1 MTYTSSTAPGS
12 IIDLD
17 DWKVQLP
24 VDSSGGFSGAY
35 SEVWDLDS
43 YVSPYFYTGSD
54 GALVLTAPVEGVT
67 TSGSSYARTELRE
80 IDGSS
85 NAAWTL
91 DQGGYLAVA
100 MQVDMVPEK
109 TDGSDAKIV
118 IGQIHGGDAQLVRLY
133 YEHGTIYWVN
143 GRNESQAKDA
153 VYQLKDAKG
162 NTPDVDLDET
172 FSYSLDVKGDDLAV
186 SVTADGTTYSS
197 KITIGPGWDDN
208 EFYFKAGLYLGTNES
223 TSTGDGQVSIYDVEV
238 THDGSRPALTMPGT
252 SAPKPSPVSGVISD
266 GGLVVSLAGTN
277 GDDIFSVSQEDTTV
291 RGGSGFDTVR
301 ASSDWTM
308 STDVERLELVGSASI
323 DGSGSTSD
331 DVIVGNDVENYL
343 KGNSGD
349 DDLAGQGGSDRLSGS
364 SGNDKLDGGAGDDT
378 LSGSSDLDALIGGT
392 GADILTGG
400 GDSDV
405 LTGGDGDD
413 TFRFCSISNSRAGKA
428 DRVTDFDSGHDII
441 DLAQIDANTEM
452 SGNQAFDWNGSG
464 AGRLVL
470 VNGYLSGDV
479 DGDGKFD
486 IQIDLGS
493 ASIGQSDI
501 FL

>member
-1 MTYTSSTAPGS
+1 MTYVSTTAPGS

-35 SEVWDLDS
+35 TEVWDLDD
-43 YVSPYFYTGSD
+43 YISPYFYTGPD
-54 GALVLTAPVEGVT
+54 NALVLSAPVEGVT

-80 IDGSS
+80 LEGSS
-85 NAAWTL
+85 NAEWTL

-133 YEHGTIYWVN
+133 YEHGSIYWVN
-143 GRNESQAKDA
+143 GRNEAQAKDV
-153 VYQLKDAKG
+153 VYQLKDSKG

-172 FSYSLDVKGDDLAV
+172 FSYSFDVKGDDLTV

-197 KITIGPGWDDN
+197 KITIGPGWGDN
-208 EFYFKAGLYLGTNES
+208 EFYFKAGLYLGTNE
-223 TSTGDGQVSIYDVEV
+223 TNSTGDGQVSIYDVEV
-238 THDGSRPALTMPGT
+238 THDGSRPALTMPGA
-252 SAPKPSPVSGVISD
+252 APSKPVVVPGVISD
-266 GGLVVSLAGTN
+266 GGVGATLDGTS
-277 GDDIFSVSQEDTTV
+277 GDDVFSVSKEATIV
-291 RGGSGFDTVR
+291 RGGGGFDTVR

-323 DGSGSTSD
+323 DGAGSTSND
-331 DVIVGNDVENYL
+331 AIVGNDVDNYL
-343 KGNSGD
+343 KGNGGD
-349 DDLAGQGGSDRLSGS
+349 DSLAGQGGDDRINGNSGSDRLDGGIGDDALSSS
-364 SGNDKLDGGAGDDT
+364 SGFDT
-378 LSGSSDLDALIGGT
+378 LIGGS
-392 GADILTGG
+392 GDDRLTGG
-400 GDSDV
+400 GDRDV
-405 LTGGDGDD
+405 MTGGDGDD
-413 TFRFCSISNSRAGKA
+413 LFIFCSVSNSRAGKA
-428 DRVTDFDSGHDII
+428 DSMTDFNSGDDMI
-441 DLAQIDANTEM
+441 DLEAIDANTEV
-452 SGNQAFDWNGSG
+452 SGNQAFEWNGTG

-470 VNGYLSGDV
+470 VNGFLSGDV
-479 DGDGKFD
+479 NGDGKFD
-486 IQIDLGS
+486 LQIDLGS